1 MAASIIWAVAV
12 DQARTDRLG
21 VGGARATADYHTA
34 LADPTLMPLN
44 VATTSRS
51 WLTNRGVTFM
61 IDANFLHNLF
71 MFAW

>member
-21 VGGARATADYHTA
+21 IGGAQATADYRTA

-44 VATTSRS
+44 AATTSRS

-61 IDANFLHNLF
+61 IDANFLYNLF